1 MNEPKRHHSTH
12 CDWRDGFNWE
22 ERKPSG
28 RSLKNRGVMKL
39 QQEGRPWFKLHYRE
53 EYVDLTPYSE
63 ALARR
68 TLVLVEEFRGRELVR
83 SETMEIELP
92 VARPATDVAPD
103 DPDSF

>member
-1 MNEPKRHHSTH
+1 MSEPRPHLLTRV
-12 CDWRDGFNWE
+12 DWRDGFSWE
-22 ERKPSG
+22 KRKPTG
-28 RSLKNRGVMKL
+28 RSLKDRGVMKV
-39 QQEGRPWFKLHYRE
+39 QQEGRAWFKLHYRE

-83 SETMEIELP
+83 SETMEIEIP
-92 VARPATDVAPD
+92 IPRADTVVPD